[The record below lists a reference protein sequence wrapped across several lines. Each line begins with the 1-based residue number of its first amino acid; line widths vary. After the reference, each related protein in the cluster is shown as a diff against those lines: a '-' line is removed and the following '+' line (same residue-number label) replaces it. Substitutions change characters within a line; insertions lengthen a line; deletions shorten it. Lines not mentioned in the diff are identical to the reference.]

1 MLKHLYISNY
11 ILIESLEFDFSD
23 GFMVVTGETG
33 AGKSIFIGALS
44 LLLGQ
49 RLNKEVV
56 GPFSDKTQIDGIFE
70 FDLES
75 KELSILNEAGFVDD
89 EFIFSR
95 VIDNN
100 GKSVYRINRQIV
112 TLNFVK
118 EVLEDSIDIHSQF
131 NTQALLNEKYHLDFI
146 DQLIEDKSL
155 ISTVRD
161 LYFKY
166 QNVLKDKEEFI
177 KTQLSPF
184 ELEVLEKEVHY
195 LENLNLSENED
206 ESILNELKQLTE
218 YKQSLTQTYQILNT
232 LDELDYSSL
241 YSIIES
247 SQKNDVT
254 DLIRSA
260 YFQLD
265 EAHQEVARMVHSSEF
280 DEDLFNKLNERSYE
294 INQVKRRL
302 KMDINEILEYIE
314 ISKQKIED
322 SRDIERAINRFDK
335 LISEAYD
342 DFTKEAQSLSAIRQ
356 TVSSSIENFVVLHA
370 QDLNMKDISF
380 KVEFI
385 NHESSRGLESAQFL
399 VSMNKNIKADV
410 LSKVASGGELSRLML
425 ILKILFN
432 MKQPQKLIIFDEIDT
447 GVSGKVAQLMGQKM
461 VALSKQHRL
470 LAVTHL
476 PLVAAFG
483 DRHFKVIK
491 SDESTVYFKE
501 LNKQERLDELAI
513 LLGSEI
519 NENTLLA
526 AKDLLSQ
533 TQELSK

>member
-70 FDLES
+70 FDLKS

-195 LENLNLSENED
+195 LKNLNLSQNED

-265 EAHQEVARMVHSSEF
+265 EARQEVARMVHSSEF

-335 LISEAYD
+335 LISEAYE
-342 DFTKEAQSLSAIRQ
+342 DFTKEAQSLSEIRQ
-356 TVSSSIENFVVLHA
+356 TVSTSIENFVVLHA